1 MVGKTPKT
9 HQLDFFQTP
18 LVNFIDMDHEL
29 VQLAHSIN
37 WEGVEQD
44 FAGYFSEN
52 GRPGVPVRKMVGLL
66 LLKSLY
72 NLSDERVVAQWRDN
86 PYYQYFTGEKVFQK
100 GYPFDPSDFV
110 HFRQRIG
117 KEGAEKL
124 LGLSIK
130 LNMEEK
136 GKEKKDKVEKEKVKE
151 VLIDTTVQEKNITY
165 PTDGKLYRKV
175 IEKCKSIAKEKGVT
189 LRRSYTRELKSLSLK
204 MRFMNH
210 PKRKKEG
217 QKALRR
223 LRTIARAQVN
233 DLARKLTAAQRE
245 PYKDLLLRYCAVITQ
260 EKHDK
265 NKIYSLH
272 EPEVACISK
281 GKEGKPYEFGNKSSI
296 AKTADGLVVGAMA
309 FEGNPYDGHTLEDQ
323 LEQIERLTG
332 HRPKV
337 ALVDRGYQGQKY
349 VESTRIEIP
358 GPGKQKQ
365 SYYQKQKARRKF
377 RQRAG
382 IEPVIGHLKKDHR
395 MLRNYLKG
403 TRGDAINTMMAAA
416 GYNLRHWII
425 KREEEIIFVLFC
437 ILEKWG
443 TVVSLFRRK
452 ERCLALQPVHGNI
465 EKWGLYKD

>member
-1 MVGKTPKT
+1 MVGKLPKT

-29 VQLAHSIN
+29 VRLTQRID
-37 WEGVEQD
+37 WESVEQD
-44 FAGYFSEN
+44 FADYFSEN

-86 PYYQYFTGEKVFQK
+86 PYFQYFTGEKVFQK

-110 HFRQRIG
+110 HFRKRIG

-124 LGLSIK
+124 LGLSIR
-130 LNMEEK
+130 LNLEEEGKVTK
-136 GKEKKDKVEKEKVKE
+136 GKVKE
-151 VLIDTTVQEKNITY
+151 VFIDTTVQEKNITY
-165 PTDGKLYRKV
+165 PTDGKLYKKV
-175 IEKCKSIAKEKGVT
+175 IRQCSQIADQEGIV
-189 LRRSYTRELKSLSLK
+189 LRRSYTRELKALSLK

-223 LRTIARAQVN
+223 MRTIARAQVN
-233 DLARKLTAAQRE
+233 DLTRKLTAVQRE
-245 PYKDLLLRYCAVITQ
+245 PYKDILLRFCAVITQ
-260 EKHDK
+260 ERHDK

-272 EPEVACISK
+272 EPDVACISK
-281 GKEGKPYEFGNKSSI
+281 GKEGKPYEYGNKSSI

-309 FEGNPYDGHTLEDQ
+309 FEGNPYDGHTLADQ
-323 LEQIERLTG
+323 LEQIQRITG
-332 HRPKV
+332 HRPRV
-337 ALVDRGYQGQKY
+337 ALVDRGYRGQKY
-349 VESTRIEIP
+349 VESTKIEIP
-358 GPGKQKQ
+358 GPGKKKQ
-365 SYYQKQKARRKF
+365 SYYLKQKARRKF

-425 KREEEIIFVLFC
+425 KREEDLILALFC
-437 ILEKWG
+437 IIEKWAI
-443 TVVSLFRRK
+443 VHSLFRRR
-452 ERCLALQPVHGNI
+452 ERWLALQPIPRNV
-465 EKWGLYKD
+465 EKYAFYKG

>member
-1 MVGKTPKT
+1 MVGKLPKT

-29 VQLAHSIN
+29 VRLTQRID
-37 WEGVEQD
+37 WESVEQD
-44 FAGYFSEN
+44 FADYFSEN

-86 PYYQYFTGEKVFQK
+86 PYFQYFTGEKVFQK

-110 HFRQRIG
+110 HFRKRIG

-124 LGLSIK
+124 LGLSIR
-130 LNMEEK
+130 LNLEEE
-136 GKEKKDKVEKEKVKE
+136 GKETKGKVKE
-151 VLIDTTVQEKNITY
+151 VFIDTTVQEKNITY
-165 PTDGKLYRKV
+165 PTDGKLYKKV
-175 IEKCKSIAKEKGVT
+175 IRQCRQIADQEGIV
-189 LRRSYTRELKSLSLK
+189 LRRSYTRELKALSLK

-223 LRTIARAQVN
+223 MRTIARAQVN
-233 DLARKLTAAQRE
+233 DLTRKLTTVQRE
-245 PYKDLLLRYCAVITQ
+245 PYKDLLLRFCAVITQ
-260 EKHDK
+260 ERHDK

-272 EPEVACISK
+272 EPDVACISK
-281 GKEGKPYEFGNKSSI
+281 GKEGKPYEYGNKSSI

-309 FEGNPYDGHTLEDQ
+309 FEGNPYDGHTLADQ
-323 LEQIERLTG
+323 LEQIQRITG

-337 ALVDRGYQGQKY
+337 ALVDRGYRGQKY
-349 VESTRIEIP
+349 VESTNIEIP
-358 GPGKQKQ
+358 GPGKKKQ
-365 SYYQKQKARRKF
+365 SYYLKQKARRKF

-425 KREEEIIFVLFC
+425 KREEELLLALFC
-437 ILEKWG
+437 IIEKWNM
-443 TVVSLFRRK
+443 VVSLFRSKDRW
-452 ERCLALQPVHGNI
+452 LVLQPVPRNV
-465 EKWGLYKD
+465 EKYAFYKG

>member
-1 MVGKTPKT
+1 MVGKLPKT

-29 VQLAHSIN
+29 VRLAHSIN
-37 WEGVEQD
+37 WESVEQD

-72 NLSDERVVAQWRDN
+72 NLSDERVVAQWREN
-86 PYYQYFTGEKVFQK
+86 PYFQYFTGEKIFQK

-110 HFRQRIG
+110 HFRKRIG

-124 LGLSIK
+124 LGLSIR
-130 LNMEEK
+130 LNMEEEGKVTK
-136 GKEKKDKVEKEKVKE
+136 GKVKE
-151 VLIDTTVQEKNITY
+151 VFIDTTVQEKNITY
-165 PTDGKLYRKV
+165 PTDGKLYKKV
-175 IEKCKSIAKEKGVT
+175 IRQCKQIAEQEGVT

-223 LRTIARAQVN
+223 MRTIARAQVN

-245 PYKDLLLRYCAVITQ
+245 PYKDLLLLFCAVITQ
-260 EKHDK
+260 ERHDK

-272 EPEVACISK
+272 EPDVACISK
-281 GKEGKPYEFGNKSSI
+281 GKEGKPYEYGNKSSI

-309 FEGNPYDGHTLEDQ
+309 FEGNPYDGHTLADQ
-323 LEQIERLTG
+323 LEQIQRITG
-332 HRPKV
+332 HRPKI
-337 ALVDRGYQGQKY
+337 ALVDRGYRGQKY
-349 VESTRIEIP
+349 VENTKIEIP
-358 GPGKQKQ
+358 GAGKKKQ
-365 SYYQKQKARRKF
+365 SYYLKQKARRKF

-425 KREEEIIFVLFC
+425 KREEELIFALFC
-437 ILEKWG
+437 IIEKWEM
-443 TVVSLFRRK
+443 VVSLFRRR
-452 ERCLALQPVHGNI
+452 ERWLALQPVPWNV
-465 EKWGLYKD
+465 EKYAFYKG

>member
-1 MVGKTPKT
+1 MVGKLPKT

-29 VQLAHSIN
+29 VRLTQRID
-37 WEGVEQD
+37 WESVEQD

-72 NLSDERVVAQWRDN
+72 NLSDERVVSQWRDS
-86 PYYQYFTGEKVFQK
+86 PYFQYFTGEKVFQK

-110 HFRQRIG
+110 HFRKRIG

-124 LGLSIK
+124 LGLSIR
-130 LNMEEK
+130 LNLEEDGKVTK
-136 GKEKKDKVEKEKVKE
+136 GKVKE
-151 VLIDTTVQEKNITY
+151 VFIDTTVQEKNITY
-165 PTDGKLYRKV
+165 PTDGKLYKKV
-175 IEKCKSIAKEKGVT
+175 IRQCRQIADQEGVT
-189 LRRSYTRELKSLSLK
+189 LRRSYTRELKALSLK

-223 LRTIARAQVN
+223 MRTIARAQVN

-245 PYKDLLLRYCAVITQ
+245 PYKDLLLLFCAVITQ
-260 EKHDK
+260 ERHDK

-272 EPEVACISK
+272 EPDVACISK
-281 GKEGKPYEFGNKSSI
+281 GKEGKPYEYGNKSSI

-309 FEGNPYDGHTLEDQ
+309 FEGNPYDGHTLADQ
-323 LEQIERLTG
+323 LEQIQRITG
-332 HRPKV
+332 HRPRV
-337 ALVDRGYQGQKY
+337 ALVDRGYRGQKY
-349 VESTRIEIP
+349 VESTKIEIP
-358 GPGKQKQ
+358 GPGKKKQ
-365 SYYQKQKARRKF
+365 SYYLKQKARRKF

-425 KREEEIIFVLFC
+425 KREEDLIFALFFII
-437 ILEKWG
+437 EKWAI
-443 TVVSLFRRK
+443 VLSLFRRR
-452 ERCLALQPVHGNI
+452 ERWLVLQPAPRNV
-465 EKWGLYKD
+465 EKYAFYKD

>member
-1 MVGKTPKT
+1 MVGKLPKT

-29 VQLAHSIN
+29 VRLTQRID
-37 WEGVEQD
+37 WESVEQD
-44 FAGYFSEN
+44 FADYFSEN

-86 PYYQYFTGEKVFQK
+86 PYFQYFTGEKVFQK

-110 HFRQRIG
+110 HFRKRIG

-124 LGLSIK
+124 LGLSIR
-130 LNMEEK
+130 LNLEEE
-136 GKEKKDKVEKEKVKE
+136 GKETKGKVKE
-151 VLIDTTVQEKNITY
+151 VFIDTTVQEKNITY
-165 PTDGKLYRKV
+165 PTDGKLYKKV
-175 IEKCKSIAKEKGVT
+175 IRQCRQIADQEGIV
-189 LRRSYTRELKSLSLK
+189 LRRSYTRELKALSLK

-223 LRTIARAQVN
+223 MRTIARAQVN
-233 DLARKLTAAQRE
+233 DLTRKLTAVQRE
-245 PYKDLLLRYCAVITQ
+245 PYKDLLLRFCAVITQ
-260 EKHDK
+260 ERHDK

-272 EPEVACISK
+272 EPDVACISK
-281 GKEGKPYEFGNKSSI
+281 GKEGKPYEYGNKSSI

-309 FEGNPYDGHTLEDQ
+309 FEGNPYDGHTLADQ
-323 LEQIERLTG
+323 LEQIQRITG

-337 ALVDRGYQGQKY
+337 ALVDRGYRGQKY
-349 VESTRIEIP
+349 VESTKIEIP
-358 GPGKQKQ
+358 GPGKKKQ
-365 SYYQKQKARRKF
+365 SYYLKQKARRKF

-425 KREEEIIFVLFC
+425 KREEELLLSLFC
-437 ILEKWG
+437 IIEKWAI
-443 TVVSLFRRK
+443 VVSLFRRR
-452 ERCLALQPVHGNI
+452 ERWLALQPIPRNV
-465 EKWGLYKD
+465 EKYAFYKG

>member
-1 MVGKTPKT
+1 MVGKLPKT

-29 VQLAHSIN
+29 VRLAHSIN
-37 WEGVEQD
+37 WESVEQD

-72 NLSDERVVAQWRDN
+72 NLSDERVVAQWREN
-86 PYYQYFTGEKVFQK
+86 PYFQYFTGEKVFQK

-110 HFRQRIG
+110 HFRKRIG

-124 LGLSIK
+124 LGLSIR
-130 LNMEEK
+130 LNMEEEGKVKK
-136 GKEKKDKVEKEKVKE
+136 GKVKE
-151 VLIDTTVQEKNITY
+151 VFIDTTVQEKNITY
-165 PTDGKLYRKV
+165 PTDGKLYKKV
-175 IEKCKSIAKEKGVT
+175 IMQCRQIAEQEGVT

-223 LRTIARAQVN
+223 MRTIARAQVN
-233 DLARKLTAAQRE
+233 DLARKLTPAQRE
-245 PYKDLLLRYCAVITQ
+245 PYKDLLLRFCAAITQ
-260 EKHDK
+260 ERHDK

-272 EPEVACISK
+272 EPDVACISK
-281 GKEGKPYEFGNKSSI
+281 GKEGKPYEYGNKSSI

-309 FEGNPYDGHTLEDQ
+309 FEGNPYDGHTLGDQ
-323 LEQIERLTG
+323 LEQIQRITG
-332 HRPKV
+332 YRPRV
-337 ALVDRGYQGQKY
+337 ALVDRGYRGQKY
-349 VESTRIEIP
+349 VESTKIEIP
-358 GPGKQKQ
+358 GPGKKKQ
-365 SYYQKQKARRKF
+365 SYYLKQKARRKF

-425 KREEEIIFVLFC
+425 KREEELIFALFC
-437 ILEKWG
+437 IIEKWEM
-443 TVVSLFRRK
+443 VVSLFRRR
-452 ERCLALQPVHGNI
+452 ERWLALQPVPWNV
-465 EKWGLYKD
+465 EKYAFYKG

>member
-1 MVGKTPKT
+1 MLGKTPNK
-9 HQLDFFQTP
+9 HQVTIFQTP

-29 VQLAHSIN
+29 VRLTQRID
-37 WEGVEQD
+37 WESVEQD

-72 NLSDERVVAQWRDN
+72 NLSDERVVSQWRDN
-86 PYYQYFTGEKVFQK
+86 PYFQYFTGEKVFQK

-110 HFRQRIG
+110 HFRKRIG

-124 LGLSIK
+124 LGLSIR
-130 LNMEEK
+130 LNLEEE
-136 GKEKKDKVEKEKVKE
+136 GKETKGKVKE
-151 VLIDTTVQEKNITY
+151 VFIDTTVQEKNITY
-165 PTDGKLYRKV
+165 PTDGKLYKKV
-175 IEKCKSIAKEKGVT
+175 IRQCRQIADQEGIV
-189 LRRSYTRELKSLSLK
+189 LRRSYTRELKALSLK

-223 LRTIARAQVN
+223 MRTIARAQVN
-233 DLARKLTAAQRE
+233 DLTRKLTTVQRE
-245 PYKDLLLRYCAVITQ
+245 PYKDLLLRFCAVITQ
-260 EKHDK
+260 ERKDK

-272 EPEVACISK
+272 EPDVACISK
-281 GKEGKPYEFGNKSSI
+281 GKEGKPYEYGNKSSI

-309 FEGNPYDGHTLEDQ
+309 FEGNPYDGHTLADQ
-323 LEQIERLTG
+323 LEQIQRITG
-332 HRPKV
+332 HRPRV
-337 ALVDRGYQGQKY
+337 ALVDRGYRGQKY
-349 VESTRIEIP
+349 VESTKIEIP
-358 GPGKQKQ
+358 GPGKKKQ
-365 SYYQKQKARRKF
+365 SYYLKQKARRKF

-425 KREEEIIFVLFC
+425 KRAEELIFALFC
-437 ILEKWG
+437 IIEKWAI
-443 TVVSLFRRK
+443 VVSLFRRR
-452 ERCLALQPVHGNI
+452 ERWLALQPIPRNV
-465 EKWGLYKD
+465 EKYAFYKG

>member
-1 MVGKTPKT
+1 MVGKLPKT

-29 VQLAHSIN
+29 VQLSHRIN
-37 WEGVEQD
+37 WESVEQD

-72 NLSDERVVAQWRDN
+72 NLSDERVVSQWREN

-100 GYPFDPSDFV
+100 GYPLDPSDFV
-110 HFRQRIG
+110 HFRKRIG

-130 LNMEEK
+130 LNMEEE
-136 GKEKKDKVEKEKVKE
+136 GKVKE
-151 VLIDTTVQEKNITY
+151 VLIDTTVQEKNIMY
-165 PTDGKLYRKV
+165 PTDGKLYNKV
-175 IEKCKSIAKEKGVT
+175 INQCQRIADQEGVE
-189 LRRSYTRELKSLSLK
+189 LRRSYTRELKALRLK

-210 PKRKKEG
+210 PKGKKEG

-233 DLARKLTAAQRE
+233 DLARKLTAEKRE
-245 PYKDLLLRYCAVITQ
+245 PYKDLLLRFCAVITQ
-260 EKHDK
+260 ERHDK

-272 EPEVACISK
+272 EPDVACISK
-281 GKEGKPYEFGNKSSI
+281 GKEAKPYEFGNKSSI
-296 AKTADGLVVGAMA
+296 AKTAGGLVVGAIA
-309 FEGNPYDGHTLEDQ
+309 FEGNPYDGHTLGDQ
-323 LEQIERLTG
+323 LEQIERLIG

-349 VESTRIEIP
+349 VESTKIEIP
-358 GPGKQKQ
+358 GRGKKKQ
-365 SYYQKQKARRKF
+365 SYYQKQQARRKF

-382 IEPVIGHLKKDHR
+382 IEPIIGHLKKDHR

-425 KREEEIIFVLFC
+425 KWEEKLIFAFFC
-437 ILEKWG
+437 IIEKWA

-452 ERCLALQPVHGNI
+452 NKWLALQPIPVNL
-465 EKWGLYKD
+465 ENYGLYKD

>member
-1 MVGKTPKT
+1 MVGKLPKT

-29 VQLAHSIN
+29 VRLAHSIN
-37 WEGVEQD
+37 WESVEQD

-72 NLSDERVVAQWRDN
+72 NLSDERVVAQWREN
-86 PYYQYFTGEKVFQK
+86 PYFQYFTGEKVFQK

-110 HFRQRIG
+110 HFRKRIG

-124 LGLSIK
+124 LGLSIR
-130 LNMEEK
+130 LNMEEEGKVKK
-136 GKEKKDKVEKEKVKE
+136 GKVKE
-151 VLIDTTVQEKNITY
+151 VFIDTTVQEKNITY
-165 PTDGKLYRKV
+165 PTDGKLYKKV
-175 IEKCKSIAKEKGVT
+175 IMQCRQIAEQEGVT

-223 LRTIARAQVN
+223 MRTIARAQVN
-233 DLARKLTAAQRE
+233 DLARKLTPAQRE
-245 PYKDLLLRYCAVITQ
+245 PYKDLLLRFCAAITQ
-260 EKHDK
+260 ERHDK

-272 EPEVACISK
+272 EPDVACISK
-281 GKEGKPYEFGNKSSI
+281 GKEGKPYEYGNKSSI
-296 AKTADGLVVGAMA
+296 AKTADGFVVGAMA
-309 FEGNPYDGHTLEDQ
+309 FEGNPYDGHTLGDQ
-323 LEQIERLTG
+323 LEQIQRITG
-332 HRPKV
+332 YRPRV
-337 ALVDRGYQGQKY
+337 ALVDRGYRGQKY
-349 VESTRIEIP
+349 VESTKIEIP
-358 GPGKQKQ
+358 GRGKEKQ
-365 SYYQKQKARRKF
+365 SYYLKQKARRKF

-425 KREEEIIFVLFC
+425 KREEELLFALFC
-437 ILEKWG
+437 ILEKWAM
-443 TVVSLFRRK
+443 VVSLFRR
-452 ERCLALQPVHGNI
+452 RDRWLALQPVPRNV
-465 EKWGLYKD
+465 EKYAFYKG